1 MNINEIKAL
10 LENHREEIL
19 AYETRSERAEY
30 LIRLFEK
37 AYPDVPLSMA
47 ASDATLM
54 IAKQNHIE
62 TQNLIQALRY
72 LQTAKGEI
80 VVIPGDIEDNTNEVM
95 KYIQRFIAV

>member
-1 MNINEIKAL
+1 MSLTEIQTLLDAHRDEILVGTTKADKLERVIAL
-10 LENHREEIL
+10 L
-19 AYETRSERAEY
+19 
-30 LIRLFEK
+30 EK

-47 ASDATLM
+47 ASDVTLM

>member
-1 MNINEIKAL
+1 MNINEIKSL
-10 LENHREEIL
+10 LDNHRESIH
-19 AYETRSERAEY
+19 AYETRNERAEY
-30 LIRLFEK
+30 LIRLFEQ
-37 AYPDVPLSMA
+37 AYPDVLSSVA
-47 ASDATLM
+47 ASDVTLM

-62 TQNLIQALRY
+62 AQAVIQALRY